1 MNMDELNLFYE
12 ELRKIES
19 KDEKKKFTNNYYQ
32 QMLKKYNNQFK
43 NNGIIDEFLDAINRI
58 LHS

>member
-1 MNMDELNLFYE
+1 MNMDELDLFYE

-43 NNGIIDEFLDAINRI
+43 NNEIVDEFLDAINRI